1 MLTFFASKISN
12 NIAKTP
18 EGYLICRNVPIARTG
33 RQDYYG
39 QELGI
44 TDKWDE
50 LIPVYRLEEDV
61 FDEKALASFE
71 AKSVTDNHPTV
82 PLSVDNV
89 PQYEKGHV
97 QNIRRDGDE
106 VIGDLI
112 IKDPNLI
119 SQVENNIKREISC
132 GYNCKYAP
140 YKDGYRQ
147 YDICGNHVAIVTKGR
162 AGSHVCI
169 KDEKPERRI
178 GIMSKKNKILASMLK
193 SYARDASPEE
203 LAEAME
209 VIGEKPETHDE
220 EEASLLTK
228 IKDMFTKKEAEE
240 AATEDE
246 AATEEVKDDAP
257 SIEERLAKVEE
268 ALAKLTAV
276 EKEEGHESLD
286 EEVSVVDSL
295 KPVIAKLNA
304 KDRKMI
310 TDALRKPVSGKD
322 GYAIIQDAML
332 SSVKDSIQEDA
343 ASKLGRDI
351 AAKFNPHYKE
361 NK

>member
-1 MLTFFASKISN
+1 MLTFFASKISD

-33 RQDYYG
+33 VQKYLG
-39 QELGI
+39 QELGLN
-44 TDKWDE
+44 DKYDE
-50 LIPVYRLEEDV
+50 WVPVYRLEEDV
-61 FDEKALASFE
+61 FSPEALSSFE
-71 AKSVTDNHPTV
+71 AKSLTDNHPAVQITA
-82 PLSVDNV
+82 DNV
-89 PQYEKGHV
+89 AQYEKGHV
-97 QNIRRDGDE
+97 QNIRREGDE

-119 SQVENNIKREISC
+119 SQVENNVKREISC

-147 YDICGNHVAIVTKGR
+147 YDICGNHVAVVTKGR

-228 IKDMFTKKEAEE
+228 IKDMFTKKDEE
-240 AATEDE
+240 ATTTDEEAT
-246 AATEEVKDDAP
+246 TEEVKGNSP

-268 ALAKLTAV
+268 ALAKLTA
-276 EKEEGHESLD
+276 D
-286 EEVSVVDSL
+286 EEVEGEEEASVMDSL

-304 KDRKMI
+304 KDRKLI
-310 TDALRKPVSGKD
+310 TDALRKPVAGKD
-322 GYAIIQDAML
+322 GYAIIQDAMI
-332 SSVKDSIQEDA
+332 SSAKTSIQEDA